1 MNLVKLSKKIDF
13 IINIID
19 FFIFLFIFDATKFKL
34 TYVNMFFT
42 TYISLALYRHL
53 FFKFHTTLLLIFV
66 CNHTS
71 MGQTNFPSIR
81 PQVQKSTL
89 NHLAALNVS
98 MSSRTRVLQSVRTN
112 RYLDVLVAEKNTG
125 IVQKKSLSTLVQEE
139 VVLIIANDGQSQF
152 NISNNQK
159 IYKTCLRLN
168 LNYHLGH
175 FFSKV

>member
-1 MNLVKLSKKIDF
+1 L
-13 IINIID
+13 
-19 FFIFLFIFDATKFKL
+19 IFLFIFEL
-34 TYVNMFFT
+34 TYVNMLFT
-42 TYISLALYRHL
+42 TYISLALYRYV
-53 FFKFHTTLLLIFV
+53 FVKVPTTLLLIFV

-71 MGQTNFPSIR
+71 MGQTNFRSI

-139 VVLIIANDGQSQF
+139 VVLIIANDGQSKF
-152 NISNNQK
+152 NISNNPK
-159 IYKTCLRLN
+159 IYNTCPRLN
-168 LNYHLGH
+168 INIQLRY
-175 FFSKV
+175 FFTKV